1 MKQLFYLLSVMLLF
15 IYPSLGMAEDT
26 STVIWEEDFT
36 GCTKIPTKGKNA
48 TYKYGGTQG
57 KPVIYFT
64 NLADGISPELK
75 FIKYSTF
82 TVTVRLDGAYENLR
96 LSFKKSDSSNKVIVY
111 ISKPEKKISANAD
124 GSYSIPA
131 SNGDANV
138 HFTIKYNNGS
148 GNAYIDNLK
157 LTGIRP
163 SKTSPDISY
172 DVDEVSTYADDFVQP
187 VLQNPNSLQ
196 SFTYWS
202 SDQSVATVDSNGEIK
217 IQGIGKTTI
226 STIFHG
232 SDYYGYQEASYVL
245 NVKHRGP
252 AGEVF
257 YESFDGNH
265 GSGGN
270 AGDDYGEVSGK
281 AVFDNE
287 DMTDRNQ
294 RIIPAYKCIN
304 FDVQSNVKGKYTI
317 KSIQGLCENATLT
330 FRVKGYLSGEATLTL
345 SASNANLS
353 ESEVAVKAGEWQDVC
368 IQLTNIKEGCSITFT
383 GGYLFLDDVSIV
395 TYAPV
400 SIGIY
405 GYATLYYG
413 DRALTVPD
421 GMTAFTMKVEKENVV
436 ESKRYEAGATIP
448 QATAV
453 VLKADAGDYKLY
465 PSQEEDV
472 ADSSNELKGSD
483 EEATTT
489 GGNMYYRL
497 SAHEGNVGFY
507 WGAKDGGAFTN
518 GAHKAYLA
526 ISSSGAKKLRSGYP
540 FHSNT
545 TTWIE
550 EIIDNEND
558 EDAPCFNL
566 SGQRVGSD
574 YHGIMIRNGKKIFVK

>member
-1 MKQLFYLLSVMLLF
+1 MKQLFYLLSVMLLL
-15 IYPSLGMAEDT
+15 IYPSSGMAQET

-48 TYKYGGTQG
+48 TYKYGGG
-57 KPVIYFT
+57 YESYIPAIHFA
-64 NLADGISPELK
+64 NLAEGISPELNLTN
-75 FIKYSTF
+75 YSTF
-82 TVTVRLDGAYENLR
+82 TVTVRLDGAYENLK
-96 LSFKKSDSSNKVIVY
+96 LSFKKSNNKVIVY
-111 ISKPEKKISANAD
+111 ISEPKKKISANTD
-124 GSYSIPA
+124 GSYTIPA
-131 SNGDANV
+131 SSGDTSV
-138 HFTIKYNNGS
+138 HFTIKNNSS
-148 GNAYIDNLK
+148 GNVYIDNLK
-157 LTGIRP
+157 LTGTRP

-202 SDQSVATVDSNGEIK
+202 SDQSVATVDSNGEIN

-232 SDYYGYQEASYVL
+232 SDDYGYQEASYVL

-270 AGDDYGEVSGK
+270 AGDDYGEVSEE

-287 DMTDRNQ
+287 DMTDRNK

-400 SIGIY
+400 SIGNY

-421 GMTAFTMKVEKENVV
+421 GMTAFTMKMEGEKVV

-448 QATAV
+448 KATAV
-453 VLKADAGDYKLY
+453 VLKANKGDYKLY
-465 PSQEEDV
+465 ASGEDGV
-472 ADSSNELKGSD
+472 GDSSNELKGSD
-483 EEATTT
+483 KEATTT
-489 GGNMYYRL
+489 GGGKYYRL

-507 WGAKDGGAFTN
+507 WGANDGGAFTN

-545 TTWIE
+545 TTSIE
-550 EIIDNEND
+550 EIIDNEDD
-558 EDAPCFNL
+558 ENAPCFNL
-566 SGQRVGSD
+566 SGQRVGTD
-574 YHGIMIRNGKKIFVK
+574 YHGIVIRNGKKIFVK